1 MIVSCRYSI
10 VQHSPTKLAGGAA
23 VPVSLASGGAG
34 CLVVL
39 QDLPRVA
46 EAGLYT
52 LETVWRLAED
62 ATVGPE
68 GDYGCRGAGGW
79 ARLPEEGQDQGHPA
93 DDLGWD
99 VEPHQRPDLQVYDPI
114 MGEMRAKG
122 LMERAKMS
130 VTAVRETSEITN
142 AGRIILLP
150 EG

>member
-34 CLVVL
+34 CLAVL

-68 GDYGCRGAGGW
+68 GDYGCRGPG
-79 ARLPEEGQDQGHPA
+79 
-93 DDLGWD
+93 
-99 VEPHQRPDLQVYDPI
+99 
-114 MGEMRAKG
+114 
-122 LMERAKMS
+122 
-130 VTAVRETSEITN
+130 
-142 AGRIILLP
+142 AGRDSRRR
-150 EG
+150 GRTRATQRTTSAGMWSHTRGRTCRSTTR